1 MLVDIFWELGVCVF
15 LQCLSNLGRRALV
28 GQDSQPLFHVLQE
41 KRHVH
46 FSPSKSIHIYIY
58 IYVNLVC
65 LRECFGVFLVL
76 QSFLL
81 KSWQTSLTDL
91 PNHLDIDEG
100 TNRRRQ
106 RQDDDTFVMVKEY
119 VASTDLRQP
128 PLLVLT
134 AEDAATYPLV
144 TNRSSI
150 EFLMLLQVSFVGG
163 WKLLGV
169 VFVDA
174 WIWFV

>member
-1 MLVDIFWELGVCVF
+1 M
-15 LQCLSNLGRRALV
+15 
-28 GQDSQPLFHVLQE
+28 
-41 KRHVH
+41 
-46 FSPSKSIHIYIY
+46 
-58 IYVNLVC
+58 
-65 LRECFGVFLVL
+65 RECFGVFLVL
-76 QSFLL
+76 QLFLL